1 MSKQF
6 GRQSYSSVP
15 SLTVLHNICTSQ
27 SSVGLQE
34 KAPLPPQSQF
44 DKRVT
49 ILPPCI
55 DIPELREVTSSES
68 NEAEYKETHNIN
80 ALKLHFF
87 KHIRPFL
94 VSRCLLLTR
103 PLHDRWVESLHLMN
117 SNLTGYMPAYVT
129 SLELLRCLSKLQSI
143 YWTHLL
149 NMLVTDRV
157 VVVEDWE
164 HSLAPIEWMP
174 YDYGMHFASKIGED
188 DSMNCKAEYAASFD
202 TKSSTTTIASIIW
215 KSKKIIDCQI
225 NHGISCSTYGEAQGI
240 ALYNVF
246 KRGRQLGNWNIDA
259 VTDVALHDK
268 ILKGTYD
275 IEKTPFLI
283 FAWPFCKLQSSTRFA
298 NLDWNRERCWVLLLI

>member
-1 MSKQF
+1 M
-6 GRQSYSSVP
+6 
-15 SLTVLHNICTSQ
+15 
-27 SSVGLQE
+27 
-34 KAPLPPQSQF
+34 
-44 DKRVT
+44 
-49 ILPPCI
+49 
-55 DIPELREVTSSES
+55 
-68 NEAEYKETHNIN
+68 
-80 ALKLHFF
+80 
-87 KHIRPFL
+87 
-94 VSRCLLLTR
+94 
-103 PLHDRWVESLHLMN
+103 
-117 SNLTGYMPAYVT
+117 
-129 SLELLRCLSKLQSI
+129 
-143 YWTHLL
+143 
-149 NMLVTDRV
+149 
-157 VVVEDWE
+157 EDWE

-298 NLDWNRERCWVLLLI
+298 NLDWNRERCWVLLLII

>member
-49 ILPPCI
+49 ILPRCI

-68 NEAEYKETHNIN
+68 NEGEYKETHNIN

-117 SNLTGYMPAYVT
+117 SNLTGYMPCLCNFTGATEMSQQVAVNLLDT
-129 SLELLRCLSKLQSI
+129 SVEHAC
-143 YWTHLL
+143 
-149 NMLVTDRV
+149 DRQGCG
-157 VVVEDWE
+157 
-164 HSLAPIEWMP
+164 SGRLGALP
-174 YDYGMHFASKIGED
+174 
-188 DSMNCKAEYAASFD
+188 
-202 TKSSTTTIASIIW
+202 STNRV
-215 KSKKIIDCQI
+215 D
-225 NHGISCSTYGEAQGI
+225 
-240 ALYNVF
+240 AL
-246 KRGRQLGNWNIDA
+246 
-259 VTDVALHDK
+259 
-268 ILKGTYD
+268 
-275 IEKTPFLI
+275 
-283 FAWPFCKLQSSTRFA
+283 
-298 NLDWNRERCWVLLLI
+298 